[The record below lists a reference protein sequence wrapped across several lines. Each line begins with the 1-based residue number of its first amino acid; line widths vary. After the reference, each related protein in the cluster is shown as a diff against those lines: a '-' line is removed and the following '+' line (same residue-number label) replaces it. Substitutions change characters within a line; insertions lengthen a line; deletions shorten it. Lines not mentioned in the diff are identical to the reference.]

1 MKVCWV
7 GLVAHIGDDVR
18 PQVAK
23 SVEGAKTKMNKTTG
37 SNYKVR
43 SEEIQLGAEGT
54 LEKFAQTS

>member
-1 MKVCWV
+1 MEICWV
-7 GLVAHIGDDVR
+7 GLVAHIGNNIR

>member
-1 MKVCWV
+1 MEVCWV
-7 GLVAHIGDDVR
+7 GLVAHIGNNIR

>member
-1 MKVCWV
+1 MEVCWV
-7 GLVAHIGDDVR
+7 GLVAYIGDNIR

>member
-1 MKVCWV
+1 VKVCWV